1 MEARELSL
9 AFVEAYNERDARAI
23 RSLLAADV
31 DYVRPGP
38 KPLGSVDE
46 IMAQYEHDWRTYD
59 ATIDVRRVVE
69 VNDLVVIELTLTSG
83 DGRITVEAMVLHRW
97 ASGRMVEYRL
107 YLDAVPA

>member
-1 MEARELSL
+1 MEARESSL
-9 AFVEAYNERDARAI
+9 TFVDACNQRDAPAI

-31 DYVRPGP
+31 AYVRPGP

-59 ATIDVRRVVE
+59 ATIDIRRLVE
-69 VNDLVVIELTLTSG
+69 AGDLVVIELTLASG

-97 ASGRMVEYRL
+97 ASDQLVEYRL
-107 YLDAVPA
+107 YLDPVPA